1 MTDAHAFALN
11 HHHHHHHHHQFL
23 ILSSGLDKHGNR
35 SETPLSYTHLDIA
48 GGACENS
55 DYKFGKPTATPL
67 VGLTARFVLGR
78 V

>member
-1 MTDAHAFALN
+1 
-11 HHHHHHHHHQFL
+11 
-23 ILSSGLDKHGNR
+23 LDKHGNR